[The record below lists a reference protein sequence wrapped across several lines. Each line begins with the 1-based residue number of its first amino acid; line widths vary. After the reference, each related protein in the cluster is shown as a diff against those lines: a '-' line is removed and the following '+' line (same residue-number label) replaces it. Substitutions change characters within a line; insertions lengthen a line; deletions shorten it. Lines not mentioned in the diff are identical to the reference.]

1 MTNSYGKGIRLAA
14 LGLAGA
20 AALCLAA
27 PAHAGEERATA
38 RGQKEPGAGLLAAI
52 DGAGRLRQPTP
63 AESRALV
70 AGIKSM
76 SMTEAS
82 EPQVMTWP
90 DGTQSIDLTG
100 TFMNVWV
107 AQAGAN
113 GTLQSICINTAED
126 ADALLNSAPAL
137 EEK

>member
-20 AALCLAA
+20 AALSLAA
-27 PAHAGEERATA
+27 PAHAGEERAVRA
-38 RGQKEPGAGLLAAI
+38 QKEPGTGMLAAI

-82 EPQVMTWP
+82 EAQVVTWP
-90 DGTQSIDLTG
+90 DGTQSIDLSG

-113 GTLQSICINTAED
+113 GSLNSICINAADD
-126 ADALLNSAPAL
+126 ANALLNAAPAM